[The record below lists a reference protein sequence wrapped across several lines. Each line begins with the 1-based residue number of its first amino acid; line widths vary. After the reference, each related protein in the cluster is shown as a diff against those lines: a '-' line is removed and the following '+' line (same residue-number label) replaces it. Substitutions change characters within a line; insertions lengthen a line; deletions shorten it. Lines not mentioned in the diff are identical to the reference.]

1 MNLRINID
9 EIKIKS
15 KHSIILN
22 LHKLPSKKA
31 VNNLWVQVMGDDKC
45 NIQENIDY
53 CGQYGTCLA
62 TGTGQIKC
70 ICEPFRRGAQCQDF
84 DYESFFK
91 KTYAR
96 VFGEETWEKMP
107 STGWFSRMSYF
118 RGSTGVQQG
127 FNRGSTG
134 VQAWFYAFSW
144 HFHETTLYPTIFS
157 RFFLRTNFHDAV
169 RTELFHLPK
178 ARNDCANREQPKNLD
193 FE

>member
-1 MNLRINID
+1 
-9 EIKIKS
+9 
-15 KHSIILN
+15 
-22 LHKLPSKKA
+22 
-31 VNNLWVQVMGDDKC
+31 MGDDKC

-107 STGWFSRMSYF
+107 STGWFSTILKISIFSRKCPKITKF
-118 RGSTGVQQG
+118 RQRILKSLL
-127 FNRGSTG
+127 
-134 VQAWFYAFSW
+134 WPFSW
-144 HFHETTLYPTIFS
+144 HFYKTILYPTIFS

-169 RTELFHLPK
+169 WTELFHLPK